1 MATTTNYF
9 GVALRG
15 WRERLSPLESGLV
28 IGGDRRIKG
37 LRREE
42 LARLAGLSVDYVVR
56 LEQGRARNPSI
67 QVVSALARALRLNAA
82 ERDHLFRCA
91 GLLPPANGEV
101 SLRLPGRARTLM
113 ERLDN
118 TPVAVYAADWTLIGW
133 NAMWTAVIGD
143 PDTYDWPDR
152 NLVRGVF
159 RSVDG
164 RRPEAIGAW
173 PVRARDGDEV
183 EERALVADLRVTASA
198 YPNDARLAG
207 LIEHT
212 ARTNPRF
219 ARFWAT
225 GTVGVLAE
233 DRKIVEHP
241 LVGTLELDLE
251 VLMLPGMD
259 FRIAT
264 FLPTLGTDAAR
275 KLNDLRD
282 SALSTY

>member
-219 ARFWAT
+219 ARFWST
-225 GTVGVLAE
+225 GTVGALAE

-264 FLPTLGTDAAR
+264 FLPTLGTDAVR